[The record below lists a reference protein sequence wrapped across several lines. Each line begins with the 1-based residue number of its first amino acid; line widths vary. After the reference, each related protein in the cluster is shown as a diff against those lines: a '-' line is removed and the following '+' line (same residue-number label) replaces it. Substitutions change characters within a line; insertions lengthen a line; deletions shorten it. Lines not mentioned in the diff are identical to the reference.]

1 MLCRWSRLFGLS
13 SSAHGAWT
21 HSCDSKL
28 QHAQLLG
35 GCTGIS
41 FLCFA
46 CTTFRRRPSALDGA
60 GSWSADTMAAD
71 VLALIMVRFSFVWQ
85 IETSCAHPSHACQEN
100 AYKGCLQ
107 RLRSLHCT
115 SRRSFATPSVNHVRH
130 QHAFYN
136 SFSIARCSDFRR
148 SRVELCGL
156 EPLLCGW
163 HQRHCTHDSPAVRPT
178 QLA

>member
-85 IETSCAHPSHACQEN
+85 METSCAYPSHACQEMRIKP
-100 AYKGCLQ
+100 AYKDDEVSTALG
-107 RLRSLHCT
+107 RS
-115 SRRSFATPSVNHVRH
+115 SSTPSEKHVAH
-130 QHAFYN
+130 QNAFFN
-136 SFSIARCSDFRR
+136 SFGIDRCSGFRR
-148 SRVELCGL
+148 SRVELRGL
-156 EPLLCGW
+156 EPLLCCWFVQGSN
-163 HQRHCTHDSPAVRPT
+163 HSACCGVA
-178 QLA
+178 